1 MAHPAAM
8 YAIQPRSHQ
17 EATPRT
23 VSIEQRSRVRFPL
36 ELHVRYHSLGRGRT
50 LTGAGSVVNISSD
63 GVLVSCQHEIRTGT
77 RMNLRIEWPS
87 LLDGR
92 IPLQLVVV
100 GRVVR
105 SGTCSFALVLAR
117 YQFRLKNSAVLRFAG

>member
-8 YAIQPRSHQ
+8 CAIQPRSHP
-17 EATPRT
+17 EATPQT

-36 ELHVRYHSLGRGRT
+36 ELQVRYQSLGRGRT
-50 LTGAGSVVNISSD
+50 LTGVGWVVNISSD
-63 GVLVSCQHEIRTGT
+63 GVLVSCQHEVRKGT
-77 RMNLRIEWPS
+77 RMNLHIEWPS

-105 SGTCSFALVLAR
+105 SGTCSFALVLVR
-117 YQFRLKNSAVLRFAG
+117 YQFRLANSALLRFAG